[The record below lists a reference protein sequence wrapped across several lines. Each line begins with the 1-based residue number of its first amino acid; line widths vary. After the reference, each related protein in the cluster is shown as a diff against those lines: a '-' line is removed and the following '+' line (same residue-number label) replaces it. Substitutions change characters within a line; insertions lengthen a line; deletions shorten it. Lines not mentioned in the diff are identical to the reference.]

1 MTAEPTDRPTP
12 PVASPTLGET
22 SLCLAIGLGALAATF
37 LGSSLSPARPTAQ
50 LAAGSA
56 LGALLCAILFSSRLG
71 RPTGGV
77 DGRRILAA
85 IAFGIHAAALAAHA
99 GEAIPSDLHL
109 FTLSRPPALATA
121 IPLLFA
127 GLSWFGARTIL
138 RGDSP
143 RLAFLLLLV
152 PACALEG
159 LPLATPATAMLT
171 VGCGALAIAR
181 GRKPLPRFPLV
192 ATFTLLFATLLAGL
206 LGADLGTSFDAI
218 LRLGALAILLI
229 VVAGEGR
236 DGAVLAV
243 RAIAWTA
250 LGIAALAVYSK
261 WALGVA
267 LSSVDGRSASSG
279 LSLFGRHP
287 NLLAPWFGAS
297 ALLCGHLAL
306 HDGSRA
312 ARWLG
317 ALGSLACAA
326 LLALTASRLAI
337 VATLGAA
344 LLPMVARLRF
354 TRRAL
359 PIVGAVIGVA
369 ALAIITLP
377 ALREKFTERTN
388 LQRSVDHRAFR
399 IGVGIETALAS
410 PWMGHGPLCWFV
422 QGEHTKPSYFDGE
435 SSADHPHCLPVA
447 ILEGSGALGLGAF
460 ALLLFAFAR
469 AARRAVAS
477 TDPDAV
483 LARGALLASIA
494 QLATNLLDLGDALET
509 TVPSRLFLDFGIVLA
524 VAPRAVPAAIAG
536 SFSRAV
542 RLCLAALLG
551 AFALLTAYGE
561 AFHERGRVFTR
572 VGLTARA
579 LPELERSIALVP
591 FITDVELDLATASFL
606 AAKRAAARDWI
617 ERAIAR
623 APGRP
628 DLQEALAN
636 LRSGTGDPSGAL
648 AAARR
653 AFELDP
659 HGATPRRLALVL
671 AELEMAAGNEE
682 RALDLL
688 ATAMRIDIHSLEPLC
703 SEATPG
709 AIRIGG
715 KTVTLDALTA
725 RYDAQF
731 GSSDPRLMRT
741 KFMRSIE
748 LALMSFDID
757 RAVLALAELRALN
770 PEDPTMLKFAAT
782 VAKAQGRLADAR
794 LAIEEAIRLH
804 PIDPT
809 LHADRADILLAL
821 GASEDAIAEYE
832 KAFPEAFDVYYQ
844 TSSYHDALTRLE
856 RALATR
862 GATAQR
868 AAVLRTLAF
877 FKRAPEERASAF
889 LTLCDVEI
897 GNGNTEAA
905 LAAAQRAMREILD
918 ATASTPNRERA
929 RAIGVAL
936 ARIGRERPDR
946 SRFADD
952 IESAAFARAPGILTL
967 ELRTSL
973 LTELGL
979 DRRAQAARAELTSR

>member
-1 MTAEPTDRPTP
+1 MIPEPTDRQLP
-12 PVASPTLGET
+12 PSVSPTHGEIG
-22 SLCLAIGLGALAATF
+22 LCLALGVGALAATL
-37 LGSSLSPARPTAQ
+37 LGSSLSPALPTAH

-56 LGALLCAILFSSRLG
+56 IGAIVCAILFATL
-71 RPTGGV
+71 RPARTGGL

-85 IAFGIHAAALAAHA
+85 LAFGSHAAALAAHA
-99 GEAIPSDLHL
+99 GEAIPTDLHL
-109 FTLSRPPALATA
+109 FTLSRPPILATA
-121 IPLLFA
+121 IPTLFA
-127 GLSWFGARTIL
+127 VLSWFGARSIL
-138 RGDSP
+138 RGESP

-159 LPLATPATAMLT
+159 LPLATPATAMLAL
-171 VGCGALAIAR
+171 GCGALAIAP
-181 GRKPLPRFPLV
+181 GRHPLPRLPLL
-192 ATFTLLFATLLAGL
+192 ATFAVLCATLLAAA

-218 LRLGALAILLI
+218 LRLCALTILLI

-243 RAIAWTA
+243 RSIAFTA
-250 LGIAALAVYSK
+250 LGIAALAIYSK
-261 WALGVA
+261 WALGNA
-267 LSSVDGRSASSG
+267 LASVEGRSASSG

-297 ALLCGHLAL
+297 ALLCAHLAL
-306 HDGSRA
+306 LEGR
-312 ARWLG
+312 RRIRLLG
-317 ALGSLACAA
+317 ALGALACAA

-344 LLPMVARLRF
+344 MLPVVARLRF

-359 PIVGAVIGVA
+359 PFVGAVIGVA
-369 ALAIITLP
+369 ILAILTLP
-377 ALREKFTERTN
+377 ALREKFTERAN
-388 LQRSVDHRAFR
+388 LARSVDHRTFR

-410 PWMGHGPLCWFV
+410 PWIGHGPLCWFV

-460 ALLLFAFAR
+460 VFFLVALAR
-469 AARRAVAS
+469 AARQALTS
-477 TDPDAV
+477 GDPAAL
-483 LARGALLASIA
+483 LARGALLASVA
-494 QLATNLLDLGDALET
+494 QLAANLLDLGDALET
-509 TVPSRLFLDFGIVLA
+509 TIPSRLFLDFGIVLA
-524 VAPRAVPAAIAG
+524 VAPLASAVTT
-536 SFSRAV
+536 SSSNSRML
-542 RLCLAALLG
+542 RPLLAAVLG
-551 AFALLTAYGE
+551 MVALLAACSE
-561 AFHERGRVFTR
+561 AFHERGRTFTR
-572 VGLTARA
+572 CGVTARA
-579 LPELERSIALVP
+579 LPELERARTLLP
-591 FITDVELDLATASFL
+591 FITDIELDLATASFL
-606 AAKRAAARDWI
+606 SAKRAAARDWI

-628 DLQEALAN
+628 DLYEALAN
-636 LRSGTGDPSGAL
+636 LRSGTGDAPGAL

-659 HGATPRRLALVL
+659 HGATPRRLAIVL
-671 AELEMAAGNEE
+671 AELEMTAGDRE
-682 RALDLL
+682 RSLDLL
-688 ATAMRIDIHSLEPLC
+688 ATAMRIDIHSLAPLC

-715 KTVTLDALTA
+715 STLSVDELTT
-725 RYDAQF
+725 RYDAKF
-731 GSSDPRLMRT
+731 VSSDPRLLRT
-741 KFMRSIE
+741 RSIRSLE
-748 LALMSFDID
+748 LALMSFDLDRAD
-757 RAVLALAELRALN
+757 RAVQELRALD
-770 PEDPTMLKFAAT
+770 PEDPTMLKFAAA
-782 VAKAQGRLADAR
+782 VAKAHGKLEDAR
-794 LAIEEAIRLH
+794 VAIEDAIRRH
-804 PIDPT
+804 PIDPA

-844 TSSYHDALTRLE
+844 TNSYHDALTRLE

-862 GATAQR
+862 GATPRR

-889 LTLCDVEI
+889 LTLCEVEL
-897 GNGNTEAA
+897 GNGNSEAA

-918 ATASTPNRERA
+918 ANASAQDRERA
-929 RAIGVAL
+929 RAIGSAL
-936 ARIGRERPDR
+936 ARIGRERSDR

-952 IESAAFARAPGILTL
+952 IESAAFTRAPGILSL
-967 ELRTSL
+967 ELRAAL